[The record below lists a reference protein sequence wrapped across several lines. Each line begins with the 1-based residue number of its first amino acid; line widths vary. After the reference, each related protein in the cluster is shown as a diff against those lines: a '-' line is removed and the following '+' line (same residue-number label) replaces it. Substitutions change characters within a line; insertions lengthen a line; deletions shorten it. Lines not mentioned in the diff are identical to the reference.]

1 MRTTDP
7 VRFQRACEATLIPAG
22 TTVVVPEGT
31 EGSLTQALGQSF
43 TVYVGGNLVRIDGR
57 DADAIGKIPPE
68 PLTVSSTA
76 TREELEALVWK
87 QMGTC
92 FDPEIPINIVDLGL
106 VYDCLLEDMDDAAY
120 RVKIRMTLTAPG
132 CGMGGMLTRDVR
144 ERLLEIPRIREVDVE
159 LVFDPPWSWSMM
171 SDAARLETGML

>member
-1 MRTTDP
+1 MRTSDP
-7 VRFQRACEATLIPAG
+7 VRFRRACEATLIPAG
-22 TTVVVPEGT
+22 TSVVVPEGT

-57 DADAIGKIPPE
+57 DADAIGQTLPA
-68 PLTVSSTA
+68 PLVVSETA

-87 QMGTC
+87 QLSTC

-106 VYDCLLEDMDDAAY
+106 VYDCLLEDMEKTSY

-132 CGMGGMLTRDVR
+132 CGMGGMLTQDVR
-144 ERLLEIPRIREVDVE
+144 ERLLEIPRIKDVAVE

-171 SDAARLETGML
+171 SDAARLQTGML

>member
-1 MRTTDP
+1 MRTSEP
-7 VRFQRACEATLIPAG
+7 VRFQRDCEATLIPAG
-22 TTVVVPEGT
+22 TQVIVPEGT

-43 TVYVGGNLVRIDGR
+43 TVYVGGNLVRIDGK
-57 DADAIGKIPPE
+57 DADAIGQTPPQ
-68 PLTVSSTA
+68 PLAVSPTA

-87 QMGTC
+87 QLATC

-106 VYDCLLEDMDDAAY
+106 IYDCSLEDSDDSSY

-132 CGMGGMLTRDVR
+132 CGMGDMLTRDVR
-144 ERLLEIPRIREVDVE
+144 ERLLEIPRIREIDVE

-171 SDAARLETGML
+171 SDAARLQTGML